1 MRRLKR
7 LTALSVIVVASVAI
21 TALLG
26 DRLGGLGVR
35 QFESFT
41 LDLRQ
46 PTTSESFQ
54 SGFGER
60 ESDIVLVLFDEFT
73 VTDSIDGW
81 AWISPFPR
89 AHIAELIDGLSAAG
103 ARTIG
108 LDVFLADMYVRL
120 NQIDGGNDLLRDAMV
135 RAGNVILAAPVEE
148 TDTGPVVVEP
158 HPFFAAA
165 AADIGAA
172 DLPSSFDTFREGS
185 LAVRDGRRLSPSFA
199 LAMYAHARGV
209 DVDSILRRAEDEGRV
224 ELPGL
229 PGAFGDV
236 PLGWLDGSDESDD
249 YIIPFP
255 IRYSGPPSSAD
266 AGAPAGTFQASA
278 SGTVSLM
285 SMLTPELFADKIVLI
300 GTGYHEEDQFRTPFF
315 GYTLDEDSLGVQ
327 NDESSWMFGVEVHAN
342 ALQNMLDGRY
352 IRPLHPALVFLY
364 LLLAAAAAGGMAF
377 WRGAGWGGGV
387 TATLVLGAWVIGFW
401 SWAGQPMLP
410 GSTITSTAGVGL
422 WVPIVT
428 PMLAAILSYV
438 GSVAYVAIVEG
449 REKRF
454 LRDAFG
460 RHLSPERVAEI
471 TDNPDALE
479 LGGEVRP
486 VTLLFSDLAGFASI
500 SENMAPQ
507 ELISLLNE
515 YLEDM
520 TQVVKDEMGYLDKY
534 IGDAVMAFWNAPVDV
549 EDHADRAMRAA
560 VLMQRRL
567 DALNHRWGAGMGY
580 RDPLMVRIGVHSG
593 EVVVGNVGGKDK
605 IDYSVIGDAV
615 NLAARLEPANKTYNT
630 LNMVSEATLGLARQE
645 YRVRELDYIAVK
657 GKEEPVKVFELLELG
672 GVELEE
678 ELEAALGHYDAG
690 MIAYRK
696 HDWET
701 AKSHFEDGLARR
713 PHDGPC
719 ALYAQRCV
727 DHIADPPPPDWDFVV
742 RRTEK

>member
-7 LTALSVIVVASVAI
+7 LVALSVIVVASVVL
-21 TALLG
+21 TGLLNG
-26 DRLGGLGVR
+26 PLGGLGLR
-35 QFESFT
+35 QFEAFT

-46 PTTSESFQ
+46 PTVAESFQ
-54 SGFGER
+54 PGLGER
-60 ESDIVLVLFDEFT
+60 ESEVVLVLFDEFT
-73 VTDSIDGW
+73 VTDSLDGW

-89 AHIAELIDGLSAAG
+89 AHIAELIDGLAAAG

-108 LDVFLADMYVRL
+108 IDVFLADMYAQL
-120 NQIDGGNDLLRDAMV
+120 NEIDGGNDLLRDAMA
-135 RAGNVILAAPVEE
+135 RAGNVILAAPVEA
-148 TDTGPVVVEP
+148 TDDGPAVTQP
-158 HPFFAAA
+158 HPFFASA

-172 DLPSSFDTFREGS
+172 DLPSSFDTFREGA
-185 LAVRDGRRLSPSFA
+185 LAVRDGRGLGASFA
-199 LAMYAHARGV
+199 LAIYAHARGL
-209 DVDSILRRAEDEGRV
+209 DADSILQRAEDEGRV
-224 ELPGL
+224 DLPGL
-229 PGAFGDV
+229 PGAFGRV
-236 PLGWLDGSDESDD
+236 PEGWLDGTDDSDD
-249 YIIPFP
+249 VIVSFP
-255 IRYSGPPSSAD
+255 IRYSGPPSPAD
-266 AGAPAGTFQASA
+266 GSPGTFQASA

-285 SMLTPELFADKIVLI
+285 SMLTPELFEDKIVLV
-300 GTGYHEEDQFRTPFF
+300 GTGFHAEDRFRTPFF
-315 GYTLDEDSLGVQ
+315 GYTADLDSVGGGEAR
-327 NDESSWMFGVEVHAN
+327 WMYGVEVHAN
-342 ALQNMLDGRY
+342 ALQNMLDGSY
-352 IRPLHPALVFLY
+352 IRPLHPLLVGLY
-364 LLLAAAAAGGMAF
+364 LFLVAVAAGGMAF
-377 WRGAGWGGGV
+377 WRGAAWGGGV
-387 TATLVLGAWVIGFW
+387 TAVLVLGAWVVGFW
-401 SWAGQPMLP
+401 SWAGQPILP
-410 GSTITSTAGVGL
+410 GSTIASTAGVGL

-428 PMLAAILSYV
+428 PMLASILSYV
-438 GSVAYVAIVEG
+438 GSVSYVAIVEG

-567 DALNHRWGAGMGY
+567 EALNHRWGAGMGY

-630 LNMVSEATLGLARQE
+630 LNMVSEATLGLARDE

-672 GVELEE
+672 GVKLEE
-678 ELEAALGHYDAG
+678 ELEASLAHYDAG

-719 ALYAQRCV
+719 ALYVQRCS